1 MHEFSIVQS
10 ILDTVTDYAHQN
22 GAVSVNRIVIRAG
35 AISGIEP
42 HLLQTAFE
50 TFREHTV
57 CSGATL
63 EIIIEPIK
71 VECNSCSE
79 VTENTMPLFRCPSC
93 SSTDVRI
100 LSGEDLILERIEMES
115 SDAETQD
122 SP

>member
-10 ILDTVTDYAHQN
+10 ILDTVEDYVRQS
-22 GAVSVNRIVIRAG
+22 GASSVTRVVIRAG
-35 AISGIEP
+35 AISGIVP

-57 CSGATL
+57 CSRATL
-63 EIIIEPIK
+63 EIIMEPLEVK
-71 VECNSCSE
+71 CNSCSE
-79 VTENTMPLFRCPSC
+79 ISENANPLFRCPSC
-93 SSTDVRI
+93 GSTDVR
-100 LSGEDLILERIEMES
+100 LLNGKDLILERIEMES